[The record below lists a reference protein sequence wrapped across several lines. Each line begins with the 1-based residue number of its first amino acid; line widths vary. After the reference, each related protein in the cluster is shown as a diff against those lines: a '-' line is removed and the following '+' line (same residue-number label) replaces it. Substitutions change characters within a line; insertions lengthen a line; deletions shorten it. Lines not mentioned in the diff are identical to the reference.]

1 MSKKKSKNTRA
12 QKNEKYQVPQK
23 AAAKIPLL
31 PIIIILIAVFGIGYF
46 AISGKKTG
54 FVDANDVTYKKAS
67 TNQKVTTNKKA
78 STNEASQEISR
89 SKVVDWN
96 IRKLKGGETKP
107 VLSPA
112 RFTGKTANSYKVAQE
127 NPELMDSMYCYCYC
141 KKTIGHKSL
150 LSCFADMHASKC
162 TICQDQAFYAK
173 IMQDKGLD
181 IGQVRKEVDRKYWR
195 PFS

>member
-1 MSKKKSKNTRA
+1 MSKKKTKKKKQT
-12 QKNEKYQVPQK
+12 KEYKVPPK
-23 AAAKIPLL
+23 VAAKIPLL
-31 PIIIILIAVFGIGYF
+31 PIAIVLIVVFGIGFY
-46 AISGKKTG
+46 AVRGNKPGYVNAK
-54 FVDANDVTYKKAS
+54 DVTYKKTS
-67 TNQKVTTNKKA
+67 NIETVQK
-78 STNEASQEISR
+78 ISS
-89 SKVVDWN
+89 SKVN
-96 IRKLKGGETKP
+96 ETNFAKLKGGETKP

-112 RFTGKTANSYKVAQE
+112 RFTGKTASAYKVAQE
-127 NPELMDSMYCYCYC
+127 NPELIDHMYCFCYC

-181 IGQVRKEVDRKYWR
+181 LGQIRKEVDRKFWR